1 MNYNDFSNIVS
12 AARMNRYLISVNGNS
27 RKAMTLYRENLRLSQ
42 ELFTVISCFEIALRN
57 KIDEHYTT
65 QLGNNWLQV
74 SVGRGGIFDTQ
85 NCDKTRKIIMKTIRK
100 LGTNINHNKL
110 VAALDFGFW
119 RHLFASPQYRAG
131 GTTLLQ
137 IFPAKPRS
145 TSSVQYNQAYVFNKL
160 TDINE
165 IRNRI
170 AHHEPICFRPRTTI
184 KDTTYTQQH
193 YSYIHEL
200 FRWMQID
207 EASLLY
213 GLDHI
218 NQICQRIDRI

>member
-1 MNYNDFSNIVS
+1 MNYNDFSSIISTV
-12 AARMNRYLISVNGNS
+12 RMNRYLISVNGNS

-42 ELFTVISCFEIALRN
+42 ELFTVISCFEISLRN
-57 KIDEHYTT
+57 KIDGHYKN
-65 QLGNNWLQV
+65 QLGVNWLQD
-74 SVGRGGIFDTQ
+74 SVQRNGIFNIR
-85 NCDKTRKIIMKTIRK
+85 NCANTKRILEVAIRN
-100 LGTNINHNKL
+100 LGSNITPNKL

-119 RHLFASPQYRAG
+119 RFLFASPQYRAAG
-131 GTTLLQ
+131 SNLLQ

-145 TSSVQYNQAYVFNKL
+145 TASIQYNQTYVFNKL
-160 TDINE
+160 KAINE

-193 YSYIHEL
+193 YSDIHEL

-218 NQICQRIDRI
+218 NAICQRIDRI